1 MPAQSNFVKE
11 AWLTVLET
19 SRLRLRQ
26 MTHADIDN
34 LLGIFADPEA
44 MRYYP
49 ATKDRQETEAWI
61 NWNLRSYAEHG
72 IGLWIVEAKDTGHFL
87 GQCGLTMQEVE
98 GTWEPEV
105 GYLFLRQHWGQGY
118 ATEAAA
124 ASLTHGFT
132 RHNFDRIICLASVP
146 NLPSRRVAERLGM
159 HLERQLERRGLQ
171 MCVYALNN
179 PHRSP
184 GNQPPGVRLPRSL
197 QNARSPTE

>member
-1 MPAQSNFVKE
+1 
-11 AWLTVLET
+11 LTILET

-26 MTHADIDN
+26 RTLADADN
-34 LLGIFADPEA
+34 LLGIFSDPVA

-61 NWNLRSYAEHG
+61 NWNLHSYAEHG
-72 IGLWIVEAKDTGHFL
+72 IGLWIVEAKETGQFL

-124 ASLTHGFT
+124 AALTYGFT
-132 RHNFDRIICLASVP
+132 RRNYDRIICLAGVP
-146 NLPSRRVAERLGM
+146 NRPSRRVAERLGM
-159 HLERQLERRGLQ
+159 HLEREIERRGLP

-179 PHRSP
+179 PR
-184 GNQPPGVRLPRSL
+184 Q
-197 QNARSPTE
+197 